1 MWVNPQEEQTGLEP
15 GHEITQ
21 HLKSTVCSRGSR
33 EQAGKTKQNKKIH
46 HMGNID
52 PLDHKV
58 ALRTVI
64 RRHCESKRQVT
75 HSTVATVTNKELAF
89 KV

>member
-21 HLKSTVCSRGSR
+21 HLKHCLFPCKVGNKQ
-33 EQAGKTKQNKKIH
+33 ENKTKQNKKIH
-46 HMGNID
+46 HMGKIG
-52 PLDHKV
+52 PLDHV

-64 RRHCESKRQVT
+64 RRHCESKDKSHTVF
-75 HSTVATVTNKELAF
+75 VATVTNKELVF